1 MRNVDVV
8 IVGASLAA
16 AAAAKRTVDAGL
28 ETVILERKELP
39 RHKICSG
46 ILSPRGH
53 RFLLENFGPL
63 PREVLHEPTSCRG
76 VTFHFPCRV
85 EMPMDF
91 FHGTTPHL
99 HRKYSDHW
107 AIQRSGAEVHDQTS
121 FAGLEDRGDHVIV
134 HARRGGEPI
143 EYRARQV
150 IGADG
155 PSSLVVR
162 AVYPDYTKQIP
173 WFFVGQKF
181 HEIID
186 CPLSPEYFHFWFHPG
201 LGHYTWSHARDGRQI
216 VGVGFKRGDNFAKKH
231 QVVEQYLRDKHGVQ
245 LKPADDDHEGC
256 AENFGPSLINR
267 YVFGKGNVLVTG
279 QAAGFLNM
287 IGEGMSC
294 ALHSGAIS
302 GEAIVEASTPRPAG
316 AGDLPQDDRLRSA
329 PLQRPVEPAQDR
341 LRPPA
346 RGGFSRGADEA
357 VLARAQAGVAR
368 HVELRRAVQGIQV
381 GPADRRGGAAA
392 AAVRRLPDPEVV
404 IGNLRDARRT
414 PAADAEGLA
423 AAQAEAA
430 AASCRPA
437 RT

>member
-1 MRNVDVV
+1 MKDSMRQVDVI

-28 ETVILERKELP
+28 ETIILERKALP

-63 PREVLHEPTSCRG
+63 PREALHEPTACRG
-76 VTFHFPCRV
+76 VTFHFPSMV
-85 EMPMDF
+85 SLSMDF
-91 FHGTTPHL
+91 FGGTTPHL
-99 HRKYSDHW
+99 HRKYSDYW
-107 AIQRSGAEVHDQTS
+107 AIRQSGAEVHDQTS
-121 FAGLEDRGDHVIV
+121 FAGLTDNGDHVLV
-134 HARRGGEPI
+134 HARRNGEPV
-143 EYRARQV
+143 EYRAKQV

-155 PSSLVVR
+155 PSSLVIR
-162 AVYPDYTKQIP
+162 AIYPDYPKQIP

-181 HEIID
+181 HDIID

-231 QVVEQYLRDKHGVQ
+231 ENVVSYLAEKHGVHLQ
-245 LKPADDDHEGC
+245 PHTDDEGC
-256 AENFGPSLINR
+256 AENFGPSLVNR

-302 GEAIVEASTPRPAG
+302 GEAIVEA
-316 AGDLPQDDRLRSA
+316 RLRNIPVQEMYRKMIASEVRRTTDQWN
-329 PLQRPVEPAQDR
+329 PLKIAFDRPHEADFPAALMALSWRDRAKVLRDMWNFVVLYKEFKWGREIARAAMQRPM
-341 LRPPA
+341 L
-346 RGGFSRGADEA
+346 GGYSMQRW
-357 VLARAQAGVAR
+357 L
-368 HVELRRAVQGIQV
+368 
-381 GPADRRGGAAA
+381 
-392 AAVRRLPDPEVV
+392 
-404 IGNLRDARRT
+404 
-414 PAADAEGLA
+414 
-423 AAQAEAA
+423 
-430 AASCRPA
+430 
-437 RT
+437 